1 MNAKIQS
8 TVLVALSMLGAAPAF
23 AQNAVVLSRFLAD
36 PIKEGWPMKFVRIRD
51 EGTEISAQYLVP
63 TSDPNDADEQ
73 LSFSVDRIASVD
85 VSMEWLTSGRGSQ
98 MGVKHRDIGTYFSAP
113 NIPILTQWP
122 QPGSIG
128 LRVYAF
134 VRDRPD
140 SKEGWEITVDWN
152 MYQQKRVKGRP
163 AGREATRKDLEL
175 AVAMILKFIE
185 NGKRQGW
192 PSG

>member
-8 TVLVALSMLGAAPAF
+8 TVLVALSILGATTAF
-23 AQNAVVLSRFLAD
+23 SQNAVVLSRFLAD
-36 PIKEGWPMKFVRIRD
+36 PIKEGWPIRFVQVGD
-51 EGTEISAQYLVP
+51 EKNEMSAKYFATTP
-63 TSDPNDADEQ
+63 DPNDADEQ
-73 LSFSVDRIASVD
+73 LFFSVHKSPDIDRSI
-85 VSMEWLTSGRGSQ
+85 ETLLSGRSSQ
-98 MGVKHRDIGTYFSAP
+98 MGVKHRDIGPYFSAP
-113 NIPILTQWP
+113 DIPILTQWP
-122 QPGSIG
+122 HPGSIG
-128 LRVYAF
+128 LVVKAF

-140 SKEGWEITVDWN
+140 SKAGWEITVDWN

-192 PSG
+192 P